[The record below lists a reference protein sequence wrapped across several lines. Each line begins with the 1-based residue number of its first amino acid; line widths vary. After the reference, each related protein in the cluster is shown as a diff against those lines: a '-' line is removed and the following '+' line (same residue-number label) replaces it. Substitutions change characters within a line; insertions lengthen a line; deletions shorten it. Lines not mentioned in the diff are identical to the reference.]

1 MRSFQR
7 IPRARTERILL
18 TALLTAGVAIA
29 SIPRADATRFLRELV
44 ARGNQAVLNTFD
56 WAFELAYLAGAN
68 RELRREVA
76 DLALRLSQ
84 LEEAEAENIRLRRLQ
99 AFEARSELTI
109 MTGAEVIGWGDGRS
123 SSTLT
128 ISAGS
133 AAGVERY
140 QAVITEAGL
149 VGRIDQVPGRNTS
162 IVSLLSDP
170 ANAVAAVLARTREH
184 GIFQFVGGEARLIGI
199 RQTADVTIGD
209 VLLSSGRGGVYPA
222 ELRIGTISDV
232 SADPDGLTW
241 RVVITPSVALDR
253 LEEVFILRR

>member
-7 IPRARTERILL
+7 LSRARTERVLL
-18 TALLTAGVAIA
+18 TGLLLAGVAIA
-29 SIPRADATRFLRELV
+29 SIPKADATRYLHDLL
-44 ARGNQAVLNTFD
+44 ARGNQAVLDTFD
-56 WAFELAYLAGAN
+56 WAFELAYLTSEN

-76 DLALRLSQ
+76 DLALHLSQ
-84 LEEAEAENIRLRRLQ
+84 LEEAEAENARLRLLQ

-123 SSTLT
+123 SFTLT

-140 QAVITEAGL
+140 QAVITAAGL
-149 VGRIDQVPGRNTS
+149 VGRIDRVPTRNTS

-170 ANAVAAVLARTREH
+170 ANAVAAVLARTREN
-184 GIFQFVGGEARLIGI
+184 GIFQFAGGEARLIGV
-199 RQTADVTIGD
+199 RQTADVQEGD
-209 VLLSSGRGGVYPA
+209 LLLSSGRGGVYPA
-222 ELRIGTISDV
+222 ELRIGTV
-232 SADPDGLTW
+232 SEVTPDPDGLTW
-241 RVVITPSVALDR
+241 RVVITPLAALDR